1 VGNVFRN
8 FKKHFSVMC
17 LIRLQFRQDV
27 HKGSAHWWHTTV
39 IVVEVNKYNHSL
51 TIDEE
56 GDYHVV
62 LPIAFAYI

>member
-1 VGNVFRN
+1 
-8 FKKHFSVMC
+8 MC